1 MHKRPARIGPAIA
14 VLALFVSLASP
25 ARSEDAESSWL
36 TRPSLLDDPG
46 GLKEQLRNAGVT
58 TEVWVTQFYQS
69 QFEGD
74 ATKAW
79 FYGGKTDA
87 FLNLDFEKLGLWSGF
102 RVNAQFEHEFG
113 ANLNRKDF
121 ALAPVNTALAYLD
134 RDGYHETL
142 SLTVTQNFGD
152 HVSASAGKFNMMT
165 LASRTPL
172 VGGGG
177 IETFMNRALAL
188 PSTGVAYTAARGAP
202 VDRVIVSPPY
212 LLAATL
218 TLKTDP
224 IVEKAPATLTLL
236 VADPRSALDPRVIEY
251 PLEKGWAVGASATL
265 PVQIAGLRGFHTLR
279 AAYSNAR
286 GIDLEAVADQPPPPS
301 PAVVRLKKGY
311 WFASYAIQQYLVQSE
326 TDPAVGWGF
335 FSLVTTSDGNPNPVK
350 WSGFAGLAGNTML
363 EGRENDRWGV
373 GFFQYGFSEPLLE
386 ALAAFR
392 IFRKDERGVEAF
404 YNLAI
409 TPWLRL
415 SADLQ
420 VIDPW
425 NPARAQA
432 AYAALRLQTKF

>member
-1 MHKRPARIGPAIA
+1 MLRRLAGFGPMVA
-14 VLALFVSLASP
+14 VLALLVSWVSP
-25 ARSEDAESSWL
+25 VRSGDAESSWL
-36 TRPSLLDDPG
+36 TRRSLLDEPG

-58 TEVWVTQFYQS
+58 TEVWVTQFHQS
-69 QFEGD
+69 QVEGD
-74 ATKAW
+74 ATKGW

-87 FLNLDFEKLGLWSGF
+87 FLKLDFEKLGLWSGF
-102 RVNAQFEHEFG
+102 RVQAQFEHEYG
-113 ANLNRKDF
+113 ANLNRRDF

-142 SLTVTQNFGD
+142 SLIATQDFGD
-152 HVSASAGKFNMMT
+152 HISASAGKFNMMT
-165 LASRTPL
+165 LASQTPL

-177 IETFMNRALAL
+177 IDTFMNRALAL

-202 VDRVIVSPPY
+202 VDRVVVSPPY
-212 LLAATL
+212 LLAAAL
-218 TLKTDP
+218 TFKTDP
-224 IVEKAPATLTLL
+224 VVQKSPATFALV
-236 VADPRSALDPRVIEY
+236 VADPRSALDPRVIEH
-251 PLEKGWAVGASATL
+251 PLEKGWAAGASATL
-265 PVQIAGLRGFHTLR
+265 PVEIAGLQGFHTLR

-286 GIDLEAVADQPPPPS
+286 GIDLEAVADQPLPPS
-301 PAVVRLKKGY
+301 LAAVKLKKGY
-311 WFASYAIQQYLVQSE
+311 WFTSYAIQQYLVQSE

-335 FSLVTTSDGNPNPVK
+335 FSLVTSSDGNPNPVK

-392 IFRKDERGVEAF
+392 IFRKDERGMEAF
-404 YNLAI
+404 YNLAV